1 MFWPVFSHMR
11 CRFSTVP
18 FLAVLIH
25 CFFFVLANNSLPLN
39 PFCATGEYVSFLD
52 RLLAW

>member
-1 MFWPVFSHMR
+1 VS
-11 CRFSTVP
+11 

-25 CFFFVLANNSLPLN
+25 LTVFFGRCLAKNSLKLDPF
-39 PFCATGEYVSFLD
+39 PFCATAGYVSFLD